1 MDESS
6 KHQRAAYRDSSAAV
20 RSLGVELTLPDR
32 ALRAEAIDVSMG
44 GVGLKV
50 PLDEDP
56 GLPAGAVIKLH
67 ITGSL
72 RSEIVTPGRVLRS
85 CKDDE
90 GFVHYAFQFIDLGN
104 LTDQIDPFYQQYF
117 NRRENERVRPRFDA
131 RVSVDAFT
139 DDGVEFKGALYD
151 ISTSGLGL
159 ATKPEIPPPLKPDDQ
174 LTVKFDLPL
183 ARVTLVGTA
192 KVRNIVEADL
202 YKLIGLEFV
211 DLGQDSE
218 VFEREVEAY
227 IKDREAELTRWT
239 RTLV

>member
-1 MDESS
+1 MDKSN
-6 KHQRAAYRDSSAAV
+6 KQLRAAYRDSSAAV

-32 ALRAEAIDVSMG
+32 ALRAELVDVSMG
-44 GVGLKV
+44 GVGLKI
-50 PLDEDP
+50 PKEQDP
-56 GLPAGAVIKLH
+56 GLPAGEVVELH

-85 CKDDE
+85 CTDDE

-104 LTDQIDPFYQQYF
+104 LSEQIDPFYQQYF
-117 NRRENERVRPRFDA
+117 NRRTHERVRPRFDA

-139 DDGVEFKGALYD
+139 DDGIEFKGALYD
-151 ISTSGLGL
+151 ISISGLGL
-159 ATKPEIPPPLKPDDQ
+159 ATKPDVPPPLEPQDQ

-183 ARVTLVGTA
+183 ASTTLVGTA
-192 KVRNIVEADL
+192 KVRNIVKADL
-202 YKLIGLEFV
+202 YTLIGLEFV

-218 VFEREVEAY
+218 VFGREIEAY